1 MGLLSVHV
9 RLDELD
15 PSQKLLII
23 VQKISGLGTS
33 FGVTLERALCAAIVT
48 GGNEGRG
55 GSTGKLKTF

>member
-1 MGLLSVHV
+1 MHV

-23 VQKISGLGTS
+23 VQKISGFGTS
-33 FGVTLERALCAAIVT
+33 FGVTLERALCAVIVT
-48 GGNEGRG
+48 GGNGGRG

>member
-23 VQKISGLGTS
+23 VQKISGFGTS
-33 FGVTLERALCAAIVT
+33 FGVTLERALCAVIVT
-48 GGNEGRG
+48 GGNGGRG
-55 GSTGKLKTF
+55 ESTGKLKTF